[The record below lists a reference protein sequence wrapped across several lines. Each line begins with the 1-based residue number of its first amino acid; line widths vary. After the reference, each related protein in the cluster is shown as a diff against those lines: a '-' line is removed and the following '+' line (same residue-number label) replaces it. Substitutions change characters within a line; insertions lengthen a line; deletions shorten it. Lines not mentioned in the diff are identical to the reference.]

1 MNKQLKTTVLFEKKH
16 YKNTKYTVDVSQI
29 KTTYQIASSNRIIT
43 HQVLHKA
50 KHLLVDESQG

>member
-29 KTTYQIASSNRIIT
+29 KNYLS
-43 HQVLHKA
+43 
-50 KHLLVDESQG
+50 DSQFKQNNYSPGAP